1 MKVLL
6 TGANGYIG
14 YRLLPLLIKQGH
26 FVTCCVRDK
35 NRFLIPKNLESHVT
49 VIEVDFSQKDSLE
62 KIPKDIH
69 LAYYLIHSMSS
80 NILNYDSI
88 EKQCAENFTTYIS
101 KTQIKQVIYL
111 SGIVNNHCLSKHL
124 NSRYEVEKSLKKG
137 TFVLTTLRAGIIVGS
152 GSASFEIIRDLV
164 EKLPIMVAPKWIK
177 TKAQPISIHNV
188 LEFLIGVIN
197 NTKTYNASFD
207 IGGPDILTYKEMLSI
222 FAELRGLN
230 RYIQVVPVL
239 SPKLS
244 SYWLYFVTA
253 TSYPLAQNLVQSM
266 SVEVI
271 CTPNSLAKDLHINLI
286 SYKKSIL
293 TAFDKISQNEVIS
306 SWKDAL
312 NSNLL
317 KKGLSS
323 YIQIP
328 KYGCFRDYRK
338 KQVTDK
344 KKSLEK
350 IWAIGGKKGWYYA
363 NTLWKIR
370 GIIDQLIGGVGI
382 KRGRRS
388 LTDIKPGDTLD
399 YWRVLYADKSE
410 GRLLLYAEMKLPG
423 EAWLEF
429 FFEDT
434 LLHQNA
440 TFRPKGVFGRLY
452 WWAMYPFHEIIFGG
466 MLRNIAK

>member
-1 MKVLL
+1 
-6 TGANGYIG
+6 
-14 YRLLPLLIKQGH
+14 
-26 FVTCCVRDK
+26 
-35 NRFLIPKNLESHVT
+35 
-49 VIEVDFSQKDSLE
+49 
-62 KIPKDIH
+62 
-69 LAYYLIHSMSS
+69 MS
-80 NILNYDSI
+80 I
-88 EKQCAENFTTYIS
+88 
-101 KTQIKQVIYL
+101 
-111 SGIVNNHCLSKHL
+111 
-124 NSRYEVEKSLKKG
+124 
-137 TFVLTTLRAGIIVGS
+137 
-152 GSASFEIIRDLV
+152 
-164 EKLPIMVAPKWIK
+164 
-177 TKAQPISIHNV
+177 
-188 LEFLIGVIN
+188 
-197 NTKTYNASFD
+197 
-207 IGGPDILTYKEMLSI
+207 
-222 FAELRGLN
+222 
-230 RYIQVVPVL
+230 
-239 SPKLS
+239 
-244 SYWLYFVTA
+244 
-253 TSYPLAQNLVQSM
+253 
-266 SVEVI
+266 EVI
-271 CTPNSLAKDLHINLI
+271 CTPNSLAKDLNINLI

-293 TAFDKISQNEVIS
+293 TAFDKISQNNVIS

-328 KYGCFRDYRK
+328 KYGCFRDYRQ
-338 KQVTDK
+338 KQVSDK

-350 IWAIGGKKGWYYA
+350 IWAIGGKNGWYYA

-370 GIIDQLIGGVGI
+370 GIIDQLMGGVGL

-429 FFEDT
+429 FFEGN

-452 WWAMYPFHEIIFGG
+452 WWALYPFHEIIFNG